1 MNTPFNQFEEVAALR
16 RVQEE
21 GVKLDAG
28 IGVLSDGITSNPRA
42 INGVPAMIAKQK
54 ENSYDFFNNN
64 LSLQSADFIANLNF
78 NDRLIRQMSDLMLEP
93 NINTYDEK
101 VKAKIEMYA
110 EVISDN
116 YHQLRNVTLPAGEL
130 KSEVILERVATQKS
144 QIEQFAGRLSLVN
157 PELSQSVKEKFDVKL
172 YNEVVDVAKN
182 VSITDETYTPTFKM
196 R

>member
-28 IGVLSDGITSNPRA
+28 VGVLSDGITSNPRA
-42 INGVPAMIAKQK
+42 INSVPAMIAKQK
-54 ENSYDFFNNN
+54 ENAYDFFNNN

-130 KSEVILERVATQKS
+130 KSEVILERVAAQKS